1 MASRQRN
8 SVRILSSRERGS
20 QTFGSQRLLQLLVE
34 EKVRWMKWQSQ
45 KVELP
50 DSPRSTF
57 LLAFSPDRTLMA
69 STHVNHN
76 IYITEVKTGKCLHSL
91 VGHRRTPWCV
101 TFHPTIPGLVA
112 SGCLD
117 GEVRIWDLHGGSES
131 WFTESNVAIASL
143 AFHPTAQLL
152 LIATNNELHFWDWS
166 RPEPFA
172 VVKTGSDTER
182 VRLVRFDPLGHN
194 LLTAIVNPS
203 NQQGEEDSE
212 VPMDSVEMPHFRQR
226 SFLPSQPVRRTP
238 ILHNFLHILSSRSP
252 GAQAGGEQQR
262 PLGENGSNMAESPSI
277 PLAQYPSSE
286 RGPPLP
292 GCTQHL
298 GMVCMCS
305 RCSVSRTAPQ
315 PDGAS
320 VPPPDP
326 RVSSDALQ
334 PPPASTFSSAR
345 TEPRQP
351 LERASAFT
359 SVYYSAGASLNPAP
373 PGGHEPHSTPRPGP
387 DWTRNLLSVR
397 EGGINPGMLP
407 PRTSASSSISLLS
420 VLRQQEG
427 SSHSPVYTSATE
439 GRGFPQQGEPGA
451 RDTASTSSGHHP
463 FWDGSRG
470 NTASFRNVLQCNL
483 SRYFL
488 EIGPI
493 DMEPGLGGAVADG
506 GQDQSQEL
514 LNNNMDPDRPGPSSS
529 SSSSS
534 TPTIIHYQPPLPPP
548 PSSHSLENNVS
559 PASRG
564 HLNRCRAC
572 HNLLTFNHDSQRWE
586 RKTSS
591 ASTSASTSML
601 EPPSS
606 ASSSASFP
614 SPSSHWQPDEARR
627 MLEVQT
633 QERRAPPEPSEQ
645 PPPPAATVGGAG
657 GVAFPIAPSSSQPG
671 EQTVGLVYNQDTAQW
686 ERVYRQAASG
696 RPAEPPEA
704 LSQEI
709 PVDPP
714 DEDSLRRRL
723 LESSLLSLSRYDMS
737 GSRDH
742 PIYPDPA
749 RLSPAAYYAQRM
761 IQYLSRRDS
770 IRQRSLRYQQNR
782 LRAMSS
788 SSSDS
793 PASNPPG
800 SMDSSD
806 VDFEDLDDN
815 SDRTRHRTPRN
826 ARMSAPSLG
835 RFVPRR
841 FLLPEYLPYAGI
853 FHERGQPGLATHSSV
868 NRVLAGASI
877 GDGQSAVA
885 SNIANTTYRLQWWDF
900 TKFDLPEISNASVNV
915 LVPNCKIYNDA
926 SCDIS
931 ADGQL
936 LAVFIPSSQ
945 RGFPDEGILAIYS
958 LAPHNLGE
966 MLYTK
971 RFGPNAI
978 SVSLSPMG
986 CYVMVGLASRRIL
999 LHPTTD
1005 HMVAQVFRLQQP
1017 HGGETSIR
1025 MVFNVVY
1032 PMAPDQ
1038 RRHVSINSARWLPDP
1053 GMGLAYGTNKGDL
1066 VICRPV
1072 FYRSDGESPSES
1084 SSEPLFSVNNSG
1096 TSRSR
1101 GSDRPGPNRS
1111 SWRPDRD
1118 MGLMN
1123 AIGLQP
1129 RHPAPS
1135 VTSQGTQTPIIQ
1147 LQNAETQTERELSEP
1162 SASQPAQSVP
1172 PEAPSTS
1179 GAAQAQVEV
1188 PAEAETGTSTAA
1200 AGESSEF
1207 GSGEDAL
1214 ARIRR
1219 LIAEGGMTAVVQREQ
1234 STTMASMG
1242 GFGNNI
1248 IVSHRIHRGS
1258 QTGASRPTAE
1268 PVATAP
1274 STSGPLLV
1282 ASQPQSYL
1290 RPAPQATN
1298 PSEQLA
1304 PVWGPPPPALS
1315 LAVDVDDVF
1324 DGGRADDDSLPGPSS
1339 SSLLLS
1345 SPSSPSSSSSHSP
1358 LPGGGGP
1365 NSYPG
1370 DPYSR

>member
-20 QTFGSQRLLQLLVE
+20 QSFGSQRLLQLLVE

-203 NQQGEEDSE
+203 NQQNEEDSE

-252 GAQAGGEQQR
+252 GAQAGGEQPR
-262 PLGENGSNMAESPSI
+262 PLGDGGGSVGESPSI
-277 PLAQYPSSE
+277 PLAQYPGPE
-286 RGPPLP
+286 RGPPFP

-298 GMVCMCS
+298 GMVCLCS
-305 RCSVSRTAPQ
+305 RCSISRSPSLSANTAP
-315 PDGAS
+315 PE
-320 VPPPDP
+320 VPAPP
-326 RVSSDALQ
+326 S
-334 PPPASTFSSAR
+334 ASTFSSAR

-351 LERASAFT
+351 SERPSAFT
-359 SVYYSAGASLNPAP
+359 SVYYSAGSSISTTAP
-373 PGGHEPHSTPRPGP
+373 SMDPHSTPRPGP
-387 DWTRNLLSVR
+387 DWTRSLLSMR
-397 EGGINPGMLP
+397 EGGVGPGVLP
-407 PRTSASSSISLLS
+407 PRTSSSSISLLS
-420 VLRQQEG
+420 VLRQQDG
-427 SSHSPVYTSATE
+427 SSQSPVYTSASE
-439 GRGFPQQGEPGA
+439 GRGFPQPGEPGG
-451 RDTASTSSGHHP
+451 RDGAGTSSGHHP
-463 FWDGSRG
+463 FWDGSRS

-483 SRYFL
+483 SRYFMEFDRMQDL
-488 EIGPI
+488 EPPLGG
-493 DMEPGLGGAVADG
+493 GLGEG
-506 GQDQSQEL
+506 GQEQSQEL

-529 SSSSS
+529 SSSS
-534 TPTIIHYQPPLPPP
+534 PTIIHYQPPLPPP
-548 PSSHSLENNVS
+548 PSSHSLENNVPPPS
-559 PASRG
+559 SRG

-586 RKTSS
+586 RTNQAS
-591 ASTSASTSML
+591 STSASSL
-601 EPPSS
+601 DPSSSSSSFPPSS
-606 ASSSASFP
+606 
-614 SPSSHWQPDEARR
+614 SPWQPDESRR
-627 MLEVQT
+627 TLEVQPT
-633 QERRAPPEPSEQ
+633 ERRGPPEPSEQ
-645 PPPPAATVGGAG
+645 PPPPGGGAG
-657 GVAFPIAPSSSQPG
+657 AGPVAFPIAPTPSQPG

-686 ERVYRQAASG
+686 ERVYRQAAAG
-696 RPAEPPEA
+696 RSAEPPEA
-704 LSQEI
+704 LSQEM

-788 SSSDS
+788 SSDS
-793 PASNPPG
+793 PASNPSN
-800 SMDSSD
+800 SMDNSD
-806 VDFEDLDDN
+806 VDFEELDDN
-815 SDRTRHRTPRN
+815 GDRARHRTPRN

-1072 FYRSDGESPSES
+1072 FYRSDGESPAES

-1096 TSRSR
+1096 TSRTR

-1111 SWRPDRD
+1111 GWRLDRD

-1147 LQNAETQTERELSEP
+1147 LQNAETQTERDLSEP
-1162 SASQPAQSVP
+1162 SGSQPP
-1172 PEAPSTS
+1172 
-1179 GAAQAQVEV
+1179 
-1188 PAEAETGTSTAA
+1188 TST
-1200 AGESSEF
+1200 
-1207 GSGEDAL
+1207 D
-1214 ARIRR
+1214 
-1219 LIAEGGMTAVVQREQ
+1219 
-1234 STTMASMG
+1234 
-1242 GFGNNI
+1242 
-1248 IVSHRIHRGS
+1248 
-1258 QTGASRPTAE
+1258 
-1268 PVATAP
+1268 
-1274 STSGPLLV
+1274 
-1282 ASQPQSYL
+1282 
-1290 RPAPQATN
+1290 
-1298 PSEQLA
+1298 
-1304 PVWGPPPPALS
+1304 
-1315 LAVDVDDVF
+1315 
-1324 DGGRADDDSLPGPSS
+1324 
-1339 SSLLLS
+1339 
-1345 SPSSPSSSSSHSP
+1345 
-1358 LPGGGGP
+1358 
-1365 NSYPG
+1365 
-1370 DPYSR
+1370 

>member
-203 NQQGEEDSE
+203 NQQNEEDSE

-252 GAQAGGEQQR
+252 GAQAGGEPPR
-262 PLGENGSNMAESPSI
+262 PLGENGSSIGESPSI

-286 RGPPLP
+286 RGPPFP

-298 GMVCMCS
+298 GMVCLCS
-305 RCSVSRTAPQ
+305 RCSVSRNPSLA
-315 PDGAS
+315 AS
-320 VPPPDP
+320 ATPPDP
-326 RVSSDALQ
+326 RMSSDTPQ

-351 LERASAFT
+351 SERPSAFT
-359 SVYYSAGASLNPAP
+359 SVYYSAGASLNPGAP
-373 PGGHEPHSTPRPGP
+373 SGMEPHSTSRPGP
-387 DWTRNLLSVR
+387 DWTRNLLSMR
-397 EGGINPGMLP
+397 EGGVGPGMLP
-407 PRTSASSSISLLS
+407 PRTSSSSISLLS
-420 VLRQQEG
+420 VLRQQDG
-427 SSHSPVYTSATE
+427 SSQSPVYTSASE

-451 RDTASTSSGHHP
+451 RDGAGTSSGHHP
-463 FWDGSRG
+463 FWDGSRS

-483 SRYFL
+483 SRYFMEFDRMQDL
-488 EIGPI
+488 EP
-493 DMEPGLGGAVADG
+493 PLGGGIADG
-506 GQDQSQEL
+506 SQEQSQEL
-514 LNNNMDPDRPGPSSS
+514 LNNNMDPERPGPSSS
-529 SSSSS
+529 STASS
-534 TPTIIHYQPPLPPP
+534 PTIIHYQPPLPPP
-548 PSSHSLENNVS
+548 PSSHSLENNVPP

-586 RKTSS
+586 RTNQAS
-591 ASTSASTSML
+591 STSASTL
-601 EPPSS
+601 EP
-606 ASSSASFP
+606 SSSSSSFP
-614 SPSSHWQPDEARR
+614 SSSSPWQPEEGRR
-627 MLEVQT
+627 TLEVQS
-633 QERRAPPEPSEQ
+633 QERRVPPEPIEQ
-645 PPPPAATVGGAG
+645 PPPPGGGGAG
-657 GVAFPIAPSSSQPG
+657 TLAFPIAQTPSQPG

-686 ERVYRQAASG
+686 ERVYRQAAAG
-696 RPAEPPEA
+696 RSAEPPEA
-704 LSQEI
+704 LSQEM

-749 RLSPAAYYAQRM
+749 S
-761 IQYLSRRDS
+761 D
-770 IRQRSLRYQQNR
+770 NGD
-782 LRAMSS
+782 RA
-788 SSSDS
+788 
-793 PASNPPG
+793 
-800 SMDSSD
+800 
-806 VDFEDLDDN
+806 
-815 SDRTRHRTPRN
+815 RHRTPRN

-1072 FYRSDGESPSES
+1072 FYRSDGESPAES

-1096 TSRSR
+1096 TSRTR

-1111 SWRPDRD
+1111 GWRLDRD

-1147 LQNAETQTERELSEP
+1147 LQNAETQTERDLSEP
-1162 SASQPAQSVP
+1162 SVSHPALNVP
-1172 PEAPSTS
+1172 PETPSTS
-1179 GAAQAQVEV
+1179 GGAPGQPEASQASRAPDGGQ
-1188 PAEAETGTSTAA
+1188 AEASAEANASTAST
-1200 AGESSEF
+1200 GESPEF

-1258 QTGASRPTAE
+1258 QTGTGASRPAAD
-1268 PVATAP
+1268 PAVTAP
-1274 STSGPLLV
+1274 STSGPVLITQTQTYAPAQ
-1282 ASQPQSYL
+1282 AS
-1290 RPAPQATN
+1290 N

-1304 PVWGPPPPALS
+1304 PMWGPQILSGPRPSGLS
-1315 LAVDVDDVF
+1315 LAVDMDDVF
-1324 DGGRADDDSLPGPSS
+1324 DGGRTDDDSLPGPSS

-1345 SPSSPSSSSSHSP
+1345 SPSSSSSSSSHSP
-1358 LPGGGGP
+1358 LPGSGVGPP

>member
-1 MASRQRN
+1 LKLGARN
-8 SVRILSSRERGS
+8 SVRILSNRERGS

-203 NQQGEEDSE
+203 NQVRTEDLE

-226 SFLPSQPVRRTP
+226 SFLPTQPVRRTP

-252 GAQAGGEQQR
+252 GAQAGGEQPR
-262 PLGENGSNMAESPSI
+262 PLGDNGSNVGESPSM
-277 PLAQYPSSE
+277 PLAQYPSSD
-286 RGPPLP
+286 RGPPFP

-298 GMVCMCS
+298 GMVCLCS
-305 RCSVSRTAPQ
+305 RCSVNRNP
-315 PDGAS
+315 PLGANGSS
-320 VPPPDP
+320 VTPSDP
-326 RVSSDALQ
+326 RVSADTPQ

-351 LERASAFT
+351 SERPSAFT
-359 SVYYSAGASLNPAP
+359 SVYYSAGSSLNPPAP
-373 PGGHEPHSTPRPGP
+373 SGVEPHSTSRPGP
-387 DWTRNLLSVR
+387 DWTCNLLGMR
-397 EGGINPGMLP
+397 EGGVGQGMLP
-407 PRTSASSSISLLS
+407 PRTSSSSSISLLS
-420 VLRQQEG
+420 VLRQQDG
-427 SSHSPVYTSATE
+427 SSQSPVYTSATE
-439 GRGFPQQGEPGA
+439 GRGFPQQGEGGA
-451 RDTASTSSGHHP
+451 RDAAGTSSGHHP
-463 FWDGSRG
+463 FWDGSRS

-483 SRYFL
+483 SRYFMEFDRMQDL
-488 EIGPI
+488 EP
-493 DMEPGLGGAVADG
+493 PLGGGMTDG
-506 GQDQSQEL
+506 SQEQNQEL

-529 SSSSS
+529 SS
-534 TPTIIHYQPPLPPP
+534 TAPTIIHYQPPLPPP
-548 PSSHSLENNVS
+548 PSSHSLENNVPP

-586 RKTSS
+586 RTNQAS
-591 ASTSASTSML
+591 STSASSL
-601 EPPSS
+601 
-606 ASSSASFP
+606 
-614 SPSSHWQPDEARR
+614 
-627 MLEVQT
+627 
-633 QERRAPPEPSEQ
+633 ERRAPPEPSEQ
-645 PPPPAATVGGAG
+645 PPPSGGGGAG
-657 GVAFPIAPSSSQPG
+657 AVAFPIGPSSTQPG

-686 ERVYRQAASG
+686 ERVYRQAAAG
-696 RPAEPPEA
+696 RSAEPPEA
-704 LSQEI
+704 LSQEM

-714 DEDSLRRRL
+714 DEDSLR
-723 LESSLLSLSRYDMS
+723 
-737 GSRDH
+737 
-742 PIYPDPA
+742 

-788 SSSDS
+788 SSDS
-793 PASNPPG
+793 PASNPSS
-800 SMDSSD
+800 SMDNSD
-806 VDFEDLDDN
+806 VDFEELEA
-815 SDRTRHRTPRN
+815 RHRTPRN

-868 NRVLAGASI
+868 NRILAGASI

-915 LVPNCKIYNDA
+915 LVSNCKIYNDA

-1072 FYRSDGESPSES
+1072 FYRSDGESPAES
-1084 SSEPLFSVNNSG
+1084 NSEPLFSVNNSG
-1096 TSRSR
+1096 TKPPSHRDSA
-1101 GSDRPGPNRS
+1101 
-1111 SWRPDRD
+1111 WYIED

-1147 LQNAETQTERELSEP
+1147 LQNAETQTERDLSEP
-1162 SASQPAQSVP
+1162 NVSQPP
-1172 PEAPSTS
+1172 PSTS
-1179 GAAQAQVEV
+1179 HVLKSVMSSPTSLRVGGDCGLTCVV
-1188 PAEAETGTSTAA
+1188 PLVGP
-1200 AGESSEF
+1200 GESPDF

-1258 QTGASRPTAE
+1258 QTASGASRPSAD
-1268 PVATAP
+1268 PTAP
-1274 STSGPLLV
+1274 SSSSGPLLIT
-1282 ASQPQSYL
+1282 QTQSY
-1290 RPAPQATN
+1290 PPTQASS

-1304 PVWGPPPPALS
+1304 PMWGPQVLSGPPPSGLS
-1315 LAVDVDDVF
+1315 LDMDDVF
-1324 DGGRADDDSLPGPSS
+1324 DGGRTDDDSLPGPSS
-1339 SSLLLS
+1339 SSLLLY
-1345 SPSSPSSSSSHSP
+1345 SPSSSSSSSHSP
-1358 LPGGGGP
+1358 LPGGGSGRP

>member
-143 AFHPTAQLL
+143 AFHPSAQLL

-203 NQQGEEDSE
+203 NQQNEEDSE

-252 GAQAGGEQQR
+252 GAQTAGEQPR
-262 PLGENGSNMAESPSI
+262 PLGDNGSGVGESPSM
-277 PLAQYPSSE
+277 PLAQYPTSE
-286 RGPPLP
+286 RGPPFP

-298 GMVCMCS
+298 GMVCLCS
-305 RCSVSRTAPQ
+305 RCSANRNPSLGGDATASDPPQ
-315 PDGAS
+315 PSA
-320 VPPPDP
+320 
-326 RVSSDALQ
+326 
-334 PPPASTFSSAR
+334 ASTFSSAR

-351 LERASAFT
+351 SERPSAFT
-359 SVYYSAGASLNPAP
+359 SVYYSAGTSLNAPAP
-373 PGGHEPHSTPRPGP
+373 SGTEPHSTSSPASRPGP
-387 DWTRNLLSVR
+387 DWTRNLLSMR
-397 EGGINPGMLP
+397 EGGVGPGMLP
-407 PRTSASSSISLLS
+407 PRTSSSSISLLS
-420 VLRQQEG
+420 VLRQQDG
-427 SSHSPVYTSATE
+427 SSHSPVYTSASE

-451 RDTASTSSGHHP
+451 RDAAGTSSGHHP
-463 FWDGSRG
+463 FWDGSRS

-483 SRYFL
+483 SRYFMEFDRMQDL
-488 EIGPI
+488 EP
-493 DMEPGLGGAVADG
+493 PLGG
-506 GQDQSQEL
+506 QEPTQEL
-514 LNNNMDPDRPGPSSS
+514 LNNNMDPERPGPSSS
-529 SSSSS
+529 SSTSS
-534 TPTIIHYQPPLPPP
+534 PTIIHYQPPLPPP
-548 PSSHSLENNVS
+548 PAPHNTLENNPPPP

-586 RKTSS
+586 RTSQTSSVSASPLEPSSSSPSFPASS
-591 ASTSASTSML
+591 ASPWQPEEGGRTLEA
-601 EPPSS
+601 EPP
-606 ASSSASFP
+606 
-614 SPSSHWQPDEARR
+614 
-627 MLEVQT
+627 
-633 QERRAPPEPSEQ
+633 ERRVPLPQPEPSEQ
-645 PPPPAATVGGAG
+645 PPTPG
-657 GVAFPIAPSSSQPG
+657 AFPIAPSPSHQPG

-686 ERVYRQAASG
+686 ERVYRQAAAPG
-696 RPAEPPEA
+696 RSAEPPEA
-704 LSQEI
+704 LSQEM

-788 SSSDS
+788 SSDS
-793 PASNPPG
+793 PASNPSS
-800 SMDSSD
+800 SMDNSD
-806 VDFEDLDDN
+806 VDFEELDDTG
-815 SDRTRHRTPRN
+815 DRARHRTPRN

-1072 FYRSDGESPSES
+1072 FYRSDGESPAES

-1096 TSRSR
+1096 TSRTR

-1111 SWRPDRD
+1111 GWRLDRD

-1147 LQNAETQTERELSEP
+1147 LQNAETQTERELPEP
-1162 SASQPAQSVP
+1162 SAPQPAPTDVP
-1172 PEAPSTS
+1172 PETPSTS
-1179 GAAQAQVEV
+1179 GSAPGQLAAVASQAGSQGEAS
-1188 PAEAETGTSTAA
+1188 AEPNTST
-1200 AGESSEF
+1200 AGESSGESV
-1207 GSGEDAL
+1207 SGEDAL

-1258 QTGASRPTAE
+1258 QTAVGASRPPSDPSATPPTAS
-1268 PVATAP
+1268 A
-1274 STSGPLLV
+1274 PLLI
-1282 ASQPQSYL
+1282 PQTSN
-1290 RPAPQATN
+1290 PA
-1298 PSEQLA
+1298 EQLA
-1304 PVWGPPPPALS
+1304 MWGPRAPPGLS
-1315 LAVDVDDVF
+1315 LAADMDDVF
-1324 DGGRADDDSLPGPSS
+1324 DGVRTDDDDSSSPPGPSS
-1339 SSLLLS
+1339 SSMLLS
-1345 SPSSPSSSSSHSP
+1345 SSSSPSSSSQSP
-1358 LPGGGGP
+1358 RGGAGGGGGVS
-1365 NSYPG
+1365 NGYSG

>member
-203 NQQGEEDSE
+203 NQQNEEDSE

-238 ILHNFLHILSSRSP
+238 ILHNFLHILSSRTS
-252 GAQAGGEQQR
+252 GAQTGGEQPR
-262 PLGENGSNMAESPSI
+262 PLGESGGSVGESPSM
-277 PLAQYPSSE
+277 PLAQYPSSD
-286 RGPPLP
+286 RGPPFP

-298 GMVCMCS
+298 GMVCLCS
-305 RCSVSRTAPQ
+305 RCSVSRNPSLSANTAP
-315 PDGAS
+315 PDA
-320 VPPPDP
+320 PPPP
-326 RVSSDALQ
+326 S
-334 PPPASTFSSAR
+334 ASTFSSAR

-351 LERASAFT
+351 SERASAFT
-359 SVYYSAGASLNPAP
+359 SVYYSTGSSINTTAP
-373 PGGHEPHSTPRPGP
+373 SMEPHSTSRPGP
-387 DWTRNLLSVR
+387 DWTRNLLSMR
-397 EGGINPGMLP
+397 EGGVGPGMLP
-407 PRTSASSSISLLS
+407 PRTSSSSISLLS
-420 VLRQQEG
+420 VLRQQDG
-427 SSHSPVYTSATE
+427 SSQSPVYTSASE
-439 GRGFPQQGEPGA
+439 GRGFPQQGELGA
-451 RDTASTSSGHHP
+451 RDGAGTSSGHHP

-483 SRYFL
+483 SRYFMEFDRMQDL
-488 EIGPI
+488 EP
-493 DMEPGLGGAVADG
+493 PLGGGMGEG
-506 GQDQSQEL
+506 GQEQSQEL

-529 SSSSS
+529 SS
-534 TPTIIHYQPPLPPP
+534 PTIIHYQPPLPPP
-548 PSSHSLENNVS
+548 PSSHSLENNVPPPS
-559 PASRG
+559 SRG

-586 RKTSS
+586 RTNQAS
-591 ASTSASTSML
+591 STSASSL
-601 EPPSS
+601 EP
-606 ASSSASFP
+606 SSSSSSFP
-614 SPSSHWQPDEARR
+614 SSSSPWQPEEGRRPLEA
-627 MLEVQT
+627 QPT
-633 QERRAPPEPSEQ
+633 ERRAAPEPSEQ
-645 PPPPAATVGGAG
+645 PPPPGAGGAG
-657 GVAFPIAPSSSQPG
+657 PVAFPIAPTPSQSG
-671 EQTVGLVYNQDTAQW
+671 EQTVGLVYNQETAQW
-686 ERVYRQAASG
+686 ERVYRQAAAG
-696 RPAEPPEA
+696 RAAEPPEA
-704 LSQEI
+704 LSQEM

-788 SSSDS
+788 SSDS
-793 PASNPPG
+793 PTSNPSN

-806 VDFEDLDDN
+806 VDFEELDDN
-815 SDRTRHRTPRN
+815 GDRARHRTPRN
-826 ARMSAPSLG
+826 ARMSAPPSLG

-1072 FYRSDGESPSES
+1072 FYRSDGESPAES

-1096 TSRSR
+1096 TSRTR
-1101 GSDRPGPNRS
+1101 GADRPGPNRS
-1111 SWRPDRD
+1111 GWRLDRD

-1147 LQNAETQTERELSEP
+1147 LQNAETQTERDLSEP
-1162 SASQPAQSVP
+1162 SVSQPPPTVP
-1172 PEAPSTS
+1172 PETPSTS
-1179 GAAQAQVEV
+1179 RAALGQLEASQSSRAADGGSGEAS
-1188 PAEAETGTSTAA
+1188 AEANTSTAST
-1200 AGESSEF
+1200 ESPEF

-1219 LIAEGGMTAVVQREQ
+1219 LMAEGGMTAVVQREQ

-1258 QTGASRPTAE
+1258 QTGIGASRPAAD
-1268 PVATAP
+1268 PSLNHP
-1274 STSGPLLV
+1274 STSGPLLL
-1282 ASQPQSYL
+1282 P
-1290 RPAPQATN
+1290 PPQAST
-1298 PSEQLA
+1298 PSEQLWGP
-1304 PVWGPPPPALS
+1304 PVLSGPPPPGLS
-1315 LAVDVDDVF
+1315 LDMDDVF
-1324 DGGRADDDSLPGPSS
+1324 DGGRTDDDSLPGPSS

-1345 SPSSPSSSSSHSP
+1345 SPSSSSSSSRSP
-1358 LPGGGGP
+1358 LPSVSGGGSVTP
-1365 NSYPG
+1365 PTSYPG

>member
-203 NQQGEEDSE
+203 NQQNEEDSE

-252 GAQAGGEQQR
+252 GAQAGGEQPR
-262 PLGENGSNMAESPSI
+262 PLGENGSNVGESPSM

-286 RGPPLP
+286 RGPPFP

-298 GMVCMCS
+298 GMVCLCS
-305 RCSVSRTAPQ
+305 RCSVNRNPSLAAGAAP
-315 PDGAS
+315 S
-320 VPPPDP
+320 DP
-326 RVSSDALQ
+326 RVASDPPQ
-334 PPPASTFSSAR
+334 PPLASTFSSAR

-351 LERASAFT
+351 SERPSAFT
-359 SVYYSAGASLNPAP
+359 SVYYSAGTSLNLTASS
-373 PGGHEPHSTPRPGP
+373 GIEPHSTSRPGP
-387 DWTRNLLSVR
+387 DWTRNLLSMR
-397 EGGINPGMLP
+397 EGGVGPGMLP
-407 PRTSASSSISLLS
+407 PRTSSSSISLLS
-420 VLRQQEG
+420 VLRQQDG
-427 SSHSPVYTSATE
+427 SSQSPVYTSASE

-451 RDTASTSSGHHP
+451 RDGAGTSSGHHP
-463 FWDGSRG
+463 FWDGSRS

-483 SRYFL
+483 SRYFMEFDRMQDL
-488 EIGPI
+488 EPS
-493 DMEPGLGGAVADG
+493 LGGSMADG
-506 GQDQSQEL
+506 GQEQSQEL
-514 LNNNMDPDRPGPSSS
+514 LNNNMDPERPGPSSS
-529 SSSSS
+529 SSTSS
-534 TPTIIHYQPPLPPP
+534 PTIIHYQPPLPPP
-548 PSSHSLENNVS
+548 PTSHSLENNVPP

-586 RKTSS
+586 RTNQAS
-591 ASTSASTSML
+591 STSASSL
-601 EPPSS
+601 EPSSSSSSSFPPSS
-606 ASSSASFP
+606 
-614 SPSSHWQPDEARR
+614 SPWQAEEGRR
-627 MLEVQT
+627 TLEVQP

-645 PPPPAATVGGAG
+645 PPPPVGGGAG
-657 GVAFPIAPSSSQPG
+657 TVAFPIAPTPSQPA

-686 ERVYRQAASG
+686 ERVYRQAAAG
-696 RPAEPPEA
+696 RTAEPPEA
-704 LSQEI
+704 LSQEM

-788 SSSDS
+788 SSDS
-793 PASNPPG
+793 PASNPTS
-800 SMDSSD
+800 SMDNSD
-806 VDFEDLDDN
+806 VDFEELDDN
-815 SDRTRHRTPRN
+815 GDRARHRTPRN

-1072 FYRSDGESPSES
+1072 FYRSDGESPAES

-1096 TSRSR
+1096 TSRTR

-1111 SWRPDRD
+1111 GWRLDRD

-1147 LQNAETQTERELSEP
+1147 LQNAETQTERDLSEP
-1162 SASQPAQSVP
+1162 SVSQTALIVP
-1172 PEAPSTS
+1172 PETPSTS
-1179 GAAQAQVEV
+1179 GSAPGQLEAQPGRAQDGSQGEGSS
-1188 PAEAETGTSTAA
+1188 EANTSTASTA
-1200 AGESSEF
+1200 ESPEF

-1258 QTGASRPTAE
+1258 QTGTGASRPTAD
-1268 PVATAP
+1268 PATP
-1274 STSGPLLV
+1274 STSGPLLI
-1282 ASQPQSYL
+1282 AP
-1290 RPAPQATN
+1290 PQASN
-1298 PSEQLA
+1298 PAEQLA
-1304 PVWGPPPPALS
+1304 PMWGPQVLPGPRPSGLS
-1315 LAVDVDDVF
+1315 LAVDMDDVF
-1324 DGGRADDDSLPGPSS
+1324 DGGRTDDDSLPGPSS

-1345 SPSSPSSSSSHSP
+1345 SPSSSSSSSHSP
-1358 LPGGGGP
+1358 LPDGGVPPP